1 MSNARTTLHRIAIL
15 TLALAAAPAAT
26 EAAASLGADVTGPVV
41 IGDQLFAGGTVVLR
55 PVGTGSLVQ
64 VLIDGRPVASLFRDG
79 ATGRA
84 IGSSSRL
91 VLRADARG
99 LTHLV
104 GVREGA
110 PLPNHTAHRALR
122 VATVAPGLVTVPP
135 YEPGPP
141 RDASRAA
148 RRDD

>member
-1 MSNARTTLHRIAIL
+1 MLNASTTLHRIAVL
-15 TLALAAAPAAT
+15 SLALVAAT
-26 EAAASLGADVTGPVV
+26 GATHAAASLGADVTGPVV

-64 VLIDGRPVASLFRDG
+64 VLIDGRPVASLFSDG
-79 ATGRA
+79 SAGRA
-84 IGSSSRL
+84 IGSSSQL

-110 PLPNHTAHRALR
+110 PVTNHTAHRALR
-122 VATVAPGLVTVPP
+122 VATVAPGLITVPP
-135 YEPGPP
+135 YEPGPS
-141 RDASRAA
+141 RDETRAA
-148 RRDD
+148 R